1 MLGEEF
7 YPKAIWQD
15 GIFFFFLILLSLGVV
30 GQDRPCLSHKE
41 NMIVASLD
49 ILL

>member
-15 GIFFFFLILLSLGVV
+15 GIFFFLILLSLGVV

-41 NMIVASLD
+41 DMIVASLD